1 MLGLICD
8 PVAGLVEVPCVKRNA
23 LGSSFALVAADMA
36 LAGIESQIPV
46 DEVVDAMYQV
56 GSSLPTAFRETAEV
70 NSSPGIKAAF
80 NYAFEKLQLPLQ
92 TDKQLSTFIGPPL
105 EVTFGH
111 YFEQSDEV
119 NHAIKTFRDYYGEKG
134 VHQVYLY
141 TGIAE
146 ALQELNDLNYSL
158 FVTTSKHQPMA
169 NLMLTE
175 LGIISHFKK
184 VYGSTPEYFHKAD
197 VIKACLTA
205 FKRMKLLSLVIRSST

>member
-1 MLGLICD
+1 MKYILFDLDGTL
-8 PVAGLVEVPCVKRNA
+8 
-23 LGSSFALVAADMA
+23 
-36 LAGIESQIPV
+36 
-46 DEVVDAMYQV
+46 
-56 GSSLPTAFRETAEV
+56 V
-70 NSSPGIKAAF
+70 NSSLGIKATF

-134 VHQVYLY
+134 VHQVSLY

-197 VIKACLTA
+197 VIKACLTEQGIQA
-205 FKRMKLLSLVIRSST
+205 HEAVIIGDTKFDMIGGQKTGVRRLGVTWGFGSLESLQEHGAESICHYPYDIKKALSSL